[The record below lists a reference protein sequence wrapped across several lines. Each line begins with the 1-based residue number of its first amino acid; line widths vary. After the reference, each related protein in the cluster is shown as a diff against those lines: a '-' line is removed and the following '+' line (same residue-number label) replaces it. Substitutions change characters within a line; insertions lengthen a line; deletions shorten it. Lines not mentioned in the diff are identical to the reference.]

1 MSVTLRILCR
11 TFYKLVKT
19 SGAFSQVGRAGAR
32 AGAFP
37 PVDGPT
43 WAQFSPVLFTPFL
56 FPFLLEL
63 KQFQKI
69 VENAKNARPILLDS

>member
-1 MSVTLRILCR
+1 MRAR
-11 TFYKLVKT
+11 
-19 SGAFSQVGRAGAR
+19 GRARVGT
-32 AGAFP
+32 FP

-43 WAQFSPVLFTPFL
+43 WARFSLVLFTPFL

-69 VENAKNARPILLDS
+69 VDKC